1 MQNMRSANTNF
12 GSHLSLISPCRTYTD
27 TRQSTY
33 WTRWSL
39 DKQLTGLAG
48 QLTGL
53 ASQLTGLA
61 NQLTGLAGQLTG
73 LDNQLYWTQNP
84 TYWQGKTSSTSPE
97 YSSMT
102 SPEYSSTLII
112 INGAHAKL
120 LIYFLLRRPFEIVV
134 LIYHNL
140 TQLFLTRNNL

>member
-1 MQNMRSANTNF
+1 M
-12 GSHLSLISPCRTYTD
+12 D

-84 TYWQGKTSSTSPE
+84 TYWQGKTSSTVPE
-97 YSSMT
+97 YSSM
-102 SPEYSSTLII
+102 
-112 INGAHAKL
+112 
-120 LIYFLLRRPFEIVV
+120 LIYNQLPSVVLTVV
-134 LIYHNL
+134 LISPR
-140 TQLFLTRNNL
+140 TQEASF